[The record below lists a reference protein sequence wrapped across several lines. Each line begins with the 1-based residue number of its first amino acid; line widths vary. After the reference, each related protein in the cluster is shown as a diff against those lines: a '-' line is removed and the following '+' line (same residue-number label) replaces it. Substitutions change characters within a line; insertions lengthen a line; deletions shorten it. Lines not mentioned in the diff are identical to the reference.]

1 MSFASSL
8 SSQYLYHKINPA
20 DIGFANTE
28 QIAINP
34 ANRDDIVGQSRAKK
48 SLNFGLNMQQCGYNI
63 FVMGPSGIGR
73 RTMLLQSLNNQKAD
87 LDNLFDICYLHNFQE
102 PRKPISLMLPSGKA
116 QELKNDLA
124 EFTEQLLSSFPLLKH
139 NDQFQHIIGKPFN
152 KIKKKYKDFLEVILY
167 LDNIWADLVENI
179 HNIEL
184 SKLTPNYNINILV
197 NNQGRKIRPVYYEKN
212 PCYENLFGDNICDP
226 KNNSIPYF
234 SHLSPGSLHKANGG
248 FLIINAEQLLLNKS
262 SWNLLK
268 SALALSELSAD
279 YHASR
284 SKYRSEISLFPHSI
298 PLNLKLV
305 LIGNRDS
312 YENLIEWDDEFRKYF
327 KVIVDF
333 DEQVDLNKNNLQ
345 QLSLFIARIV
355 KEKELLSFDN
365 TAIARLVEYSLRIND
380 HSQKMYINKDE
391 ITSILYEASYWA
403 ELDEKIAVTAVEI
416 EHALTEMSN
425 RTNKMQRLSYEEI
438 LSNDILIDTM
448 GEKVGQVNGLSIIA
462 SGEYSFGQASRISA
476 TARMGD
482 GKLVDIEHESD
493 LGGDL
498 HTKGVLILSHYLSAR
513 YARDKVFSV
522 SASISFEQSYGGVEG
537 DSASAGELCALLS
550 AISEIPLKQD
560 IAITGSINQFGE
572 IQVVGGINEKIEGFF
587 DICVARTLTG
597 TQGVIIPATNVK
609 NLMLKKTILSA
620 VDAKKFHI
628 YAITHID
635 EAMALLT
642 GLNPGSRQEDGQF
655 EQNSINY
662 IIEQNL
668 AAMAQPP
675 DEENT
680 SNDENNEPHSR

>member
-1 MSFASSL
+1 
-8 SSQYLYHKINPA
+8 
-20 DIGFANTE
+20 
-28 QIAINP
+28 
-34 ANRDDIVGQSRAKK
+34 
-48 SLNFGLNMQQCGYNI
+48 
-63 FVMGPSGIGR
+63 
-73 RTMLLQSLNNQKAD
+73 
-87 LDNLFDICYLHNFQE
+87 
-102 PRKPISLMLPSGKA
+102 
-116 QELKNDLA
+116 
-124 EFTEQLLSSFPLLKH
+124 
-139 NDQFQHIIGKPFN
+139 
-152 KIKKKYKDFLEVILY
+152 
-167 LDNIWADLVENI
+167 
-179 HNIEL
+179 
-184 SKLTPNYNINILV
+184 
-197 NNQGRKIRPVYYEKN
+197 
-212 PCYENLFGDNICDP
+212 
-226 KNNSIPYF
+226 
-234 SHLSPGSLHKANGG
+234 
-248 FLIINAEQLLLNKS
+248 
-262 SWNLLK
+262 
-268 SALALSELSAD
+268 
-279 YHASR
+279 
-284 SKYRSEISLFPHSI
+284 
-298 PLNLKLV
+298 
-305 LIGNRDS
+305 
-312 YENLIEWDDEFRKYF
+312 
-327 KVIVDF
+327 
-333 DEQVDLNKNNLQ
+333 
-345 QLSLFIARIV
+345 
-355 KEKELLSFDN
+355 
-365 TAIARLVEYSLRIND
+365 
-380 HSQKMYINKDE
+380 
-391 ITSILYEASYWA
+391 
-403 ELDEKIAVTAVEI
+403 
-416 EHALTEMSN
+416 
-425 RTNKMQRLSYEEI
+425 
-438 LSNDILIDTM
+438 M

-597 TQGVIIPATNVK
+597 TQGVIIPTTNVK
-609 NLMLKKTILSA
+609 NLMLKKAILSA

-680 SNDENNEPHSR
+680 SNDENNEPHTR